1 MAMWAITDYNYQIND
16 YYESYF
22 PGDQYQALI
31 AISFVELAS
40 YIVAGIIFES
50 MKVKRCTKL
59 YVLAYSIG
67 IVGAVG
73 ILLNNEQ
80 ENPEL
85 DLFFNYVAKFGI
97 GSAFQAV
104 YLANVLF
111 PIVFSS
117 TTFGL
122 CCMMAS
128 TASFF
133 SIWEIYDFDDKQPWV
148 VFVILSAVG
157 IIFALL

>member
-1 MAMWAITDYNYQIND
+1 MVGAIGILIND
-16 YYESYF
+16 E
-22 PGDQYQALI
+22 
-31 AISFVELAS
+31 
-40 YIVAGIIFES
+40 
-50 MKVKRCTKL
+50 TK
-59 YVLAYSIG
+59 YPV
-67 IVGAVG
+67 
-73 ILLNNEQ
+73 
-80 ENPEL
+80 L

-128 TASFF
+128 TASFI
-133 SIWEIYDFDDKQPWV
+133 SIWEIYDFEDK
-148 VFVILSAVG
+148 
-157 IIFALL
+157 